1 MDGERADGGG
11 CGGVASGVGGLA
23 SENFLELRGD
33 ETPAAV
39 VLGFL
44 LTPDELCV
52 AVGFGDLR
60 EVDFV
65 ERIQLLDPDDGGVGD
80 LVRGA
85 VGVEVV
91 VDLAGAKDEAL
102 GGLGGL
108 NVVDDLWEASRGEL
122 RDLGDGGGET
132 EEGLGRHDDER
143 LAEVAFHLAAEG
155 VEIVGRSGDVGHL
168 DIVLGAELEKAF
180 EAGGGVFGALSFV
193 AVGEE
198 ENHAAHALPFRF

>member
-1 MDGERADGGG
+1 MDGEGADGGG

-23 SENFLELRGD
+23 SEDFLELRGN
-33 ETPAAV
+33 ETPGAI

-60 EVDFV
+60 EVVFV

-102 GGLGGL
+102 GGLGCL
-108 NVVDDLWEASRGEL
+108 DVVDDLLKAARGEL

-132 EEGLGRHDDER
+132 EEGLGRHHYER

-155 VEIVGRSGDVGHL
+155 MEIVGRGGDVGHL
-168 DIVLGAELEKAF
+168 DVVLGTELEEPF
-180 EAGGGVFGALSFV
+180 ETSGGVLGTLSFV